1 MLALKPF
8 RDKAAG
14 LADLLNWSHLV
25 DSGIVL
31 CKDGSL
37 LAGWFYRAPD
47 IASSTD
53 GERNWLSARVNAALS
68 RLGAGWASW
77 VDAVRLPSSSYPA
90 GERSHFPDPI
100 SRLVDAERRQQFLRE
115 GVHYEGEYAV
125 VVQYTPPL
133 RRKGKLADIIYDDDA
148 SDVVSPAS
156 RILEQFKK
164 ALADLEDAF
173 GDAVNLRRMESY
185 DHVCSAGRAH
195 LRDHLVNYLHFTLTG
210 EETALNIPPAGAYLD
225 AVIGGRELWPGDT
238 PRLGSTIDGRFI
250 CCVAIEGFPQES
262 FPGILDALDHLPIAF
277 RWTTRM
283 IYLDQH
289 ETLAELRKYRRKWKQ
304 QVRGFW
310 TQVFKMQG
318 GSVNEDAV
326 TMTGQAEAAIADA
339 SSAQVAFGYYTP
351 VIVIMDEDRTKLI
364 EFARLVVREITRE
377 GFSARIETVNAME
390 AWLGSLPGHTVP
402 NVRRPMIHT
411 GNLAD
416 LLPLAGVW
424 TGQAE
429 NPCPFYPPASPPLL
443 HGATSGATPFRINL
457 HVGDVGHT
465 LIFGPTGAGKSVLL
479 CTIALQALRYPGV
492 TISAFDKGHSMWAT
506 VRACGGRHYD
516 IASDAGG
523 PSFCPLSVLE
533 TDADLAWAED
543 WVATCF
549 ELQSGR
555 APTPG
560 ERDAMHRAMLLLR
573 TANDR
578 TLTHYVAQVQDET
591 VRSALRYYTLEGT
604 LGRLLDAEEDGL
616 AEAPFAVFE
625 IEDLMA
631 MGERNLIPV
640 LLYLFR
646 RFERSLKGQPAYLL
660 LDEAWIMLG
669 HSAFRAKIREWLKV
683 LRKQN
688 CAVVL
693 ATQSLSDAARSGI
706 LDVLIES
713 CPTKIFLPNEEAGT
727 SGTPDHPGPRDLYL
741 AMGLNDTQVE
751 IIRSATKKRHYYLVS
766 PEGRRLFDLG
776 LGPVA
781 LSFAG
786 VSSKERISHLD
797 RLAERDGDR
806 WPFSWLEEQGVEYA
820 ALQ

>member
-1 MLALKPF
+1 
-8 RDKAAG
+8 
-14 LADLLNWSHLV
+14 
-25 DSGIVL
+25 
-31 CKDGSL
+31 
-37 LAGWFYRAPD
+37 
-47 IASSTD
+47 
-53 GERNWLSARVNAALS
+53 
-68 RLGAGWASW
+68 
-77 VDAVRLPSSSYPA
+77 
-90 GERSHFPDPI
+90 
-100 SRLVDAERRQQFLRE
+100 
-115 GVHYEGEYAV
+115 
-125 VVQYTPPL
+125 
-133 RRKGKLADIIYDDDA
+133 
-148 SDVVSPAS
+148 
-156 RILEQFKK
+156 
-164 ALADLEDAF
+164 
-173 GDAVNLRRMESY
+173 
-185 DHVCSAGRAH
+185 
-195 LRDHLVNYLHFTLTG
+195 
-210 EETALNIPPAGAYLD
+210 
-225 AVIGGRELWPGDT
+225 
-238 PRLGSTIDGRFI
+238 
-250 CCVAIEGFPQES
+250 
-262 FPGILDALDHLPIAF
+262 
-277 RWTTRM
+277 M

-364 EFARLVVREITRE
+364 EFARLVVREIARE
-377 GFSARIETVNAME
+377 GFAARIETVNAME

-492 TISAFDKGHSMWAT
+492 TISAFDKGRSMWAT

-516 IASDAGG
+516 IAGDAGG

-555 APTPG
+555 GPTPG

-616 AEAPFAVFE
+616 AEAPVAVFE

-669 HSAFRAKIREWLKV
+669 HTAFRAKIREWLKV

-727 SGTPDHPGPRDLYL
+727 SGTPEHPGPRDLSL

-797 RLAERDGDR
+797 QLAQRDGDR